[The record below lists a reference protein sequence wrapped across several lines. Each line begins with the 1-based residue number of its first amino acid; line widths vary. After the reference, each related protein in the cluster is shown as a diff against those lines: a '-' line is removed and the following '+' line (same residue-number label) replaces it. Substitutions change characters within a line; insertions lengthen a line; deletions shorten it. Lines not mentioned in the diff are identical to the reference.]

1 MELPVLIER
10 LPDGVHYTAR
20 LGEPFNLTVEAPT
33 PEEAQDRIREAV
45 RRRLDQGAELRAI
58 SVRASSP
65 APPEGG
71 RLPDD
76 ELTREWLQAVRQ
88 VRDEADEAD
97 RRRLS
102 EGAAEGKAAS

>member
-10 LPDGVHYTAR
+10 LPDGAHYSAR
-20 LGEPFNLTVEAPT
+20 LGEPFNLTAEGPT
-33 PEEAQDRIREAV
+33 AEEARDRLTEAV
-45 RRRLDQGAELRAI
+45 RRRLEQGAELRSI
-58 SVRASSP
+58 SVRPGSS

-71 RLPDD
+71 WLPDD

-88 VRDEADEAD
+88 FRDETDEAD

-102 EGAAEGKAAS
+102 EGPCEGQGAS